1 MFVKSDGKK
10 DKKLI
15 YIARHGDIGLGRDKR
30 YIGQS
35 DLPLSALGEQ
45 QATLLKE
52 MFRGVP
58 LDNIVCSD
66 LGRAQQTANI
76 IASAHQINPTPCV
89 ELRELNMGDWD
100 GKPFSEIRAKYPK
113 EFKERGEDLANYAP
127 PGGESFSDC
136 SKRVIPVF
144 ESLAKSEGSTLLIV
158 AHAGVNRVI
167 LCHVLG
173 MPLQNVFR
181 LDQSYGC
188 FNVIVCQDS
197 EYRLSHL
204 NHSIISNQ
212 SSPKGLNC
220 C

>member
-1 MFVKSDGKK
+1 M
-10 DKKLI
+10 DKKHKKMI
-15 YIARHGDIGLGRDKR
+15 YLVRHGDIGLGRDKR

-52 MFRGVP
+52 IFRGVP

-66 LGRAQQTANI
+66 LARAQQTADI
-76 IASAHQINPTPCV
+76 IAAAHRINPTARV

-100 GKPFSEIRAKYPK
+100 GKPFSEIRAKHPK
-113 EFKERGEDLANYAP
+113 EFKERGENLANYAP

-144 ESLAKSEGSTLLIV
+144 ESLGKSEASTLLIV

-173 MPLQNVFR
+173 IPLQNIFR
-181 LDQSYGC
+181 LNQSYGC
-188 FNVIVCQDS
+188 FNLIVYQDL
-197 EYRLSHL
+197 EYRLIDL
-204 NHSIISNQ
+204 NHSLNQ
-212 SSPKGLNC
+212 IQPYPALKG
-220 C
+220 

>member
-1 MFVKSDGKK
+1 MDKK

-15 YIARHGDIGLGRDKR
+15 YLARHGDIGLGRDKR

-52 MFRGVP
+52 IFRGVP

-76 IASAHQINPTPCV
+76 IASAHHINPTARV

-100 GKPFSEIRAKYPK
+100 GKAFSEIRAKYPK
-113 EFKERGEDLANYAP
+113 EFKARGEDLANYTP

-136 SKRVIPVF
+136 YQRVIPVF
-144 ESLAKSEGSTLLIV
+144 ESLAKSEASTLLIV

-173 MPLQNVFR
+173 IPLQNIFR

-197 EYRLSHL
+197 EYRLREL
-204 NHSIISNQ
+204 NHSINHIKPVQ
-212 SSPKGLNC
+212 R
-220 C
+220 